1 MSQAPKRRGKFIV
14 LEGIDGAGK
23 STHIDFIAATV
34 RSAHGVEV
42 LITREPGGTPLA
54 EKIRELLLHEPM
66 DVQTE
71 VLLVA
76 AGRRDHIQRSIGPAL
91 ERGDWVLCDRFIDS
105 TRAYQGGGGG
115 VDLGWI
121 DAVNEA
127 ACNGVLPDRVILFD
141 LSAHVAAQRRGGRGG
156 QGDRFEAQDVAY
168 FERVRSVY
176 LTQMRPGSQEKT
188 AILNAELDVS
198 RIQKELQKIIIN
210 L

>member
-1 MSQAPKRRGKFIV
+1 VSQTPKRRGKFIV

-127 ACNGVLPDRVILFD
+127 ACNGVLPDRVYLFD
-141 LSAHVAAQRRGGRGG
+141 LPAAIAAQRRGGRGG
-156 QGDRFEAQDVAY
+156 QSDRFEAQGVDY
-168 FERVRSVY
+168 FERVRRVY
-176 LTQMRPGSQEKT
+176 LSQMRPGAGPATVVIDAQLEVSQIQMLLKKD
-188 AILNAELDVS
+188 ILS
-198 RIQKELQKIIIN
+198 Y
-210 L
+210 

>member
-1 MSQAPKRRGKFIV
+1 MSQAPKQRGKFIV

-23 STHIDFIAATV
+23 STHIDFIAANI
-34 RSAHGVEV
+34 RSAYGVEV
-42 LITREPGGTPLA
+42 LSTREPGGTPLA
-54 EKIRELLLHEPM
+54 EKIRELVLHEPM

-76 AGRRDHIQRSIGPAL
+76 AGRRDHIQRAIGPAL

-121 DAVNEA
+121 DAVNREV
-127 ACNGVLPDRVILFD
+127 CGSLEPDRVILFD
-141 LSAHVAAQRRGGRGG
+141 VPAHIAAQRRGGRGG
-156 QGDRFEAQDVAY
+156 QEDRFEAQDVAY
-168 FERVRSVY
+168 FERVRGVY
-176 LTQMRPGSQEKT
+176 LHQMRPGSQEKT

-198 RIQKELQKIIIN
+198 RIQKELHKIILN